1 MDQADKELIA
11 EFVVESQEGLANIE
25 QQMLAIESAGV
36 DVDTD
41 LVNAVFRT
49 MHSIKGASGFLGLD
63 RIGTLAHS
71 LEEILNH
78 LRNREMTPTS
88 ELVTTM
94 LRAADYMKGLL
105 DAVESS
111 NEADVEPYV
120 AELQRYL
127 NGEPVA
133 EVEPVVVET
142 PDPAPKAESGP
153 AAPAAQLSEA
163 LREFLV
169 ECYDNLDQMERDLLT
184 LEQHP
189 EAVDQLRSIFRT
201 IHTIKG
207 GAGFLG
213 LGALEKLT
221 HVAEDL
227 LGKLR
232 SGERKLTNAISSV
245 LFATVDKCREGLQM
259 VEQTGTT
266 DGLDP
271 LGVINQLLAVEQEE
285 SSAVAVAPAQPAPV
299 AESKPAEPVAVAK
312 AAAPTAGSSEGQGD
326 KSQSSAGDSTIRVDV
341 ALLDKLMTRVGE
353 LVLARNQLLQ
363 YSNNIE
369 DSNFVSTAQRL
380 NLITTE
386 LQEGV
391 MKTRMQPIG
400 NVWAKFPRVVRDLA
414 GMLNKKVRIE
424 MEGKETELDKTIVEA
439 IKDPL
444 THLVRNSVDHGIES
458 PEARRAAGKPEE
470 GILTLRAYH
479 EGGQVNIEI
488 TDDGAGLN
496 IERIRQKAIEK
507 GLVTADAASRMSE
520 REAAQ
525 LILLPGFSTAQQVTA
540 VSGRGVG
547 MDVVKTN
554 IERISGTM
562 DVQSVSGQ
570 GTTVKIKIPL
580 TLAIVPALV
589 VSCDGERYAI
599 PQVSLLEL
607 VRLEGEQAR
616 KRIEQFQGAP
626 VYRLRGK
633 LLPIVYLR
641 DELGLE
647 PLDMDRAD
655 SVLNIVVLRA
665 EDREF
670 GLVVD
675 SINDTEEIVV
685 KPLSKQFK
693 GLPAYAGATIMGDG
707 KVALILD
714 VLGTAQK
721 AHVVTAQRDHGL
733 SEHAEQHSQK
743 GGNRETMLLLAVGD
757 RRVAMPISLVARL
770 EEVPRESVEK
780 SDHSEVVQYRGEI
793 MPLVR
798 LGEVLGIPTNENVN
812 EPLQVVVYKQGKQSL
827 GFVVD
832 KVTDIAEVETS
843 QLQECRSNN
852 LLATTVIQDRVTDLL
867 DLPSI
872 INRFDFQFP
881 HDHDT
886 EQQLAV

>member
-1 MDQADKELIA
+1 MDLADKELVA

-25 QQMLAIESAGV
+25 AQMLAIEAAGA

-49 MHSIKGASGFLGLD
+49 MHSIKGAAGFFGLD
-63 RIGTLAHS
+63 RIGALAHS
-71 LEEILNH
+71 LEEILNN

-105 DAVESS
+105 DAVENS
-111 NEADVEPYV
+111 NEADVSLYV
-120 AELQRYL
+120 HELQAYL
-127 NGEPVA
+127 TGEHSPA
-133 EVEPVVVET
+133 EAGSIAAVPEKAVT
-142 PDPAPKAESGP
+142 PE
-153 AAPAAQLSEA
+153 AQTVQVTEA
-163 LREFLV
+163 LREFLI
-169 ECYDNLDQMERDLLT
+169 ECYDNLDQMERDLLV
-184 LEQHP
+184 LEQSP
-189 EAVDQLRSIFRT
+189 AAEEPLRNVFRT

-213 LGALEKLT
+213 LTMLEKLA

-232 SGERKLTNAISSV
+232 SGERTMSPLIGSA
-245 LFATVDKCREGLQM
+245 LFATVDKCREGLQL
-259 VEQTGTT
+259 VEKSGTT
-266 DGLDP
+266 ENLDP
-271 LGVINQLLAVEQEE
+271 QGVIQQLQDANQSEKDVSPPNPVERKTASVPVISEAPQQA
-285 SSAVAVAPAQPAPV
+285 SATPTTV
-299 AESKPAEPVAVAK
+299 AENTPS
-312 AAAPTAGSSEGQGD
+312 D
-326 KSQSSAGDSTIRVDV
+326 KNQSPAGDSTIRVDV

-353 LVLARNQLLQ
+353 LVLTRNQLLQ
-363 YSNNIE
+363 FISGHD
-369 DSNFVSTAQRL
+369 DSNFVNTAQRL

-400 NVWAKFPRVVRDLA
+400 NVWAKFPRVVRDLS

-444 THLVRNSVDHGIES
+444 THLVRNSVDHGIET
-458 PEARRAAGKPEE
+458 PDARKAAGKPEE
-470 GILTLRAYH
+470 GRLLLRAYH
-479 EGGQVNIEI
+479 EGGQVIIEI
-488 TDDGAGLN
+488 IDDGAGLN
-496 IERIRQKAIEK
+496 IERIRQKAVER
-507 GLVTADAASRMSE
+507 GLVTPEAAARMSE
-520 REAAQ
+520 REAAL

-554 IERISGTM
+554 IERIGGTM
-562 DVQSVSGQ
+562 DVQSKTGH

-580 TLAIVPALV
+580 TLAIVPALI
-589 VSCDGERYAI
+589 VSCDEERYAI
-599 PQVSLLEL
+599 PQISLLEL
-607 VRLEGEQAR
+607 VRLEGEQICN
-616 KRIEQFQGAP
+616 RIEQFQGAP

-641 DELGLE
+641 NELGLE
-647 PLDMDRAD
+647 PTDLTQSD

-693 GLPAYAGATIMGDG
+693 GIAAYAGATIMGDG

-714 VLGTAQK
+714 VLGTAQQ
-721 AHVVTAQRDHGL
+721 AHVVTAQRDHGI
-733 SEHAEQHSQK
+733 SEHAEQRLQQTTD
-743 GGNRETMLLLAVGD
+743 RETMLLLSVGE
-757 RRVAMPISLVARL
+757 RRIAMPISLVERL
-770 EEVPRESVEK
+770 EEVLQSSIEYSGSR
-780 SDHSEVVQYRGEI
+780 EVVQYRGEI

-798 LGEVLGIPTNENVN
+798 LGAMLGIPTQEHAG
-812 EPLQVVVYKQGKQSL
+812 ESLQVVVYKEGHRTL

-832 KVTDIAEVETS
+832 KVTDIAEIAVDATQASQSAEPPTS
-843 QLQECRSNN
+843 
-852 LLATTVIQDRVTDLL
+852 TVIQEHVTDLL

-872 INRFDFQFP
+872 IRRYDLQLSAGCS
-881 HDHDT
+881 D